1 MGSLNLETQF
11 EEEEEEEE
19 EEMVKKMGKL
29 RRPIYWHGPWA
40 PINIIK

>member
-29 RRPIYWHGPWA
+29 RRPIY
-40 PINIIK
+40 